1 MSIET
6 FTLNKVGQAFTLET
20 PEEPW
25 VLMRGEGYSPVQSVV
40 TAVAACAGYVYISVL
55 ERSKIPHEI
64 VKVTVS
70 YARDMEKKTN
80 PLQSIEVLIYAEIPE
95 THHEK
100 ALRCVKLISPNCPVI
115 QSLNPNIQVTE
126 KVIFI

>member
-6 FTLNKVGQAFTLET
+6 FTLNKVGKAFTLDT

-25 VLMRGEGYSPVQSVV
+25 ILLREEGYSPVQSLV

-55 ERSKIPHEI
+55 DNSNISHEI
-64 VKVTVS
+64 EKVTVS
-70 YARDMEKKTN
+70 YTRNMEKKTN
-80 PLQSIEVLIYAEIPE
+80 PIQSIEVLIYAEIPE
-95 THHEK
+95 TYHEK

-115 QSLNPNIQVTE
+115 QSLDPNIQVTE
-126 KVIFI
+126 KVIFM